1 MSSDTTWNVSITR
14 SVRFIMTIFLTG
26 KGVKMNR
33 TRVLQ
38 EIRIMRFEEL
48 YQHWTVKKLTIIEAA
63 EILGV
68 HERTFRRW
76 KADYEEHGQDGLV
89 DHRLDKLAHNAAPV

>member
-1 MSSDTTWNVSITR
+1 
-14 SVRFIMTIFLTG
+14 L
-26 KGVKMNR
+26 
-33 TRVLQ
+33 
-38 EIRIMRFEEL
+38 
-48 YQHWTVKKLTIIEAA
+48 TVKKLTIIEAA